1 MKVCL
6 CCGLKLIRS
15 HYNLPKL
22 WAVTVWP
29 FFLRHKCSSSSS
41 GSNDSL
47 CALSCDAHNVL
58 DLCVCCY
65 VRIHSAHNVL
75 DLCVCCYVRIH
86 SVILVIISLLFGLF
100 VLAIGCDQVCDS
112 AVACFY
118 SGDIYCQLVS
128 RTCCVH

>member
-65 VRIHSAHNVL
+65 VRIHS
-75 DLCVCCYVRIH
+75 
-86 SVILVIISLLFGLF
+86 VILVIISLLFGLF